1 MKKFILVILIFLF
14 AIPVK
19 ADLTETQQDNIKTF
33 TEKFVETGLNK
44 KDKNGY
50 PLFAYMQGQ
59 ARIDGYQGKTYRIY
73 YDYQKI
79 NYVNTNKWTFDCASF
94 VSFIY
99 KNMFDLILTTST
111 TLSTD
116 SYSGLPILNRNG
128 NPYMVSN
135 FVNDADKGL
144 RFYYVLK
151 NVNVKTIDYSKMHPG
166 DLVIIKG
173 SHIMMYIGDGKIA
186 HATTA
191 AITKN
196 KELGIEISTLEK
208 RCPDK
213 QLYVIRIKNHI
224 INPTNTGNMK
234 VTWPDDNTISDF
246 TKIVIP
252 PAIEPETPIIP
263 PVVEPEKPI
272 IPPVVEPEE
281 DITPP
286 NDEVIDEKPIIT
298 PPSNNENNESNE
310 DKPNVVPTPNDLPKI
325 NYHLSDTDWTTS
337 LNIIYSISDLDGISE
352 YSISNNLIPNYQEI
366 DKVTTYNNSYKINKN
381 GTYYIYAK
389 DINNNV
395 SDVKIEI
402 NNIDFSS
409 PKINS
414 IKNENNKIII
424 DATDLESGLA
434 EKAYSFDGLEWTSD
448 NTWIAPLYKSYII
461 KIRDKVGNVITCSVT
476 LKENKKEDNNTS
488 NNNKPSNND
497 NNKNDSISIDYI
509 IESDDINDNKTN
521 TNDNVLEDNKTNN
534 EIVNDNS
541 KSNKSKINFIVVLII
556 LGIVVIISFIVYFL
570 HRLKKL
576 S

>member
-19 ADLTETQQDNIKTF
+19 ADLTKTQQDNIKTF
-33 TEKFVETGLNK
+33 TEKFVETGLSK

-59 ARIDGYQGKTYRIY
+59 ARIDGYQGKIYRIY

-111 TLSTD
+111 TTSTD

-135 FVNDADKGL
+135 FVNDADKEL

-151 NVNVKTIDYSKMHPG
+151 NVNVKTIDYSKMKPG

-213 QLYVIRIKNHI
+213 QLYVIRIKDHI

-234 VTWPDDNTISDF
+234 VTWPDDNTVSDF
-246 TKIVIP
+246 TKVVIP
-252 PAIEPETPIIP
+252 PTPATPPVVIP
-263 PVVEPEKPI
+263 PVVEPEKPVT
-272 IPPVVEPEE
+272 PPMVDEEE

-286 NDEVIDEKPIIT
+286 DDETNDDEVIEET
-298 PPSNNENNESNE
+298 PSV
-310 DKPNVVPTPNDLPKI
+310 KPTPNDLPKI
-325 NYHLSDTDWTTS
+325 SYHLSDTNWTTS

-352 YSISNNLIPNYQEI
+352 YSIGNNLIPNYQKI
-366 DKVTTYNNSYKINKN
+366 DKVTTFNNSYKINKN

-395 SDVKIEI
+395 SDVKIEV

-424 DATDLESGLA
+424 DASDLESGLA

-488 NNNKPSNND
+488 NNTKPSNND

-556 LGIVVIISFIVYFL
+556 LGIIVIISFIVYFL